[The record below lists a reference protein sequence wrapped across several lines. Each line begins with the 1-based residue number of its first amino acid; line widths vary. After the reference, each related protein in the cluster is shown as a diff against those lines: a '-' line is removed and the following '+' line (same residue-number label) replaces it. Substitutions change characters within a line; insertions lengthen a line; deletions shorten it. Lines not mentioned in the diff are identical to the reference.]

1 MNSAYNFNFVA
12 IDKKTLLPLKEF
24 AGKVILVVNTA
35 SQCGFTKQYKDLE
48 SLYQTY
54 REQGLVVIGVP
65 SNDFGRQEPADN
77 EEIQKFCEINFG
89 ISFYLTKKETVSGK
103 NAHPF
108 YLWARK
114 TLGFGSAPKWNF
126 HKYLINRQGELVN
139 YFYSFTNPQSKKIIK
154 AIEALL

>member
-1 MNSAYNFNFVA
+1 MDSIYNFNFVT
-12 IDKKTLLPLKEF
+12 IDKKTPLPLKEF

-54 REQGLVVIGVP
+54 REQGLVIIGVP

-89 ISFYLTKKETVSGK
+89 ISFYLTQKETVSGK